1 MEFNGTFLVTIIT
14 FVVFVFLMNRI
25 LYAPIL
31 SIMEERK
38 SVIDGN
44 YKVAED
50 NKIRADGLLEE
61 KEERL
66 SVAKDN
72 ARIAYNDVVDGF
84 KSQKSNMI
92 NNAQSSAQN
101 ELERSN
107 IELKNVS
114 DEVKNALK
122 GSMTDLANDI
132 VEKVIGY
139 RSEVQDYDFND
150 DAVNKV
156 LWDKQTNGNV

>member
-14 FVVFVFLMNRI
+14 FVVFVFLMNKI

-50 NKIRADGLLEE
+50 NMIRVQGLAEE

-66 SVAKDN
+66 SDAKDK
-72 ARIAYNDVVDGF
+72 AKVRYNNIVEQF
-84 KSQKSNMI
+84 KSQKADIEKEANTDSAEQLSKSN
-92 NNAQSSAQN
+92 A
-101 ELERSN
+101 ELENISN
-107 IELKNVS
+107 
-114 DEVKNALK
+114 DVKNALK

-132 VEKVIGY
+132 VEKIIGY
-139 RSEVQDYDFND
+139 RSSVQDYDYKD
-150 DAVNKV
+150 DVINKV
-156 LWDKQTNGNV
+156 LWE